1 MSAPELDPLPL
12 APVDVDPD
20 VAQRVRAT
28 AHAAL
33 GAPAPRVANL
43 QRWLEPAVV
52 AAVVVSYLAWAVNAA
67 LLIYQ

>member
-12 APVDVDPD
+12 APVDVDAD
-20 VAQRVRAT
+20 VAQRVRAA

-33 GAPAPRVANL
+33 AVPGPRAASL

-52 AAVVVSYLAWAVNAA
+52 VIVAVSYLAWAVNAA

>member
-1 MSAPELDPLPL
+1 MSAPELDPLSL

-28 AHAAL
+28 AQAAL
-33 GAPAPRVANL
+33 AAPAPRAASL
-43 QRWLEPAVV
+43 RRWLEPAVV
-52 AAVVVSYLAWAVNAA
+52 VAVVVSYLAWAVDAA

>member
-1 MSAPELDPLPL
+1 MSTSELDPLTL
-12 APVDVDPD
+12 APVDVDAD

-33 GAPAPRVANL
+33 AAPGSRGAGLR
-43 QRWLEPAVV
+43 RWLEPAVV
-52 AAVVVSYLAWAVNAA
+52 AVVAASYLVWAVNAA